1 MATQV
6 WVLARAKRE
15 IAHTGFRKEIEDM
28 LAALASEG
36 RVPNGW
42 FHRETSSF
50 DAFGAP
56 GTTVRVY
63 YARHAGQFVVL
74 LAAGGKRGRGR
85 LGPQRRLTIARR
97 LREWK
102 RSYPEGRSE

>member
-1 MATQV
+1 
-6 WVLARAKRE
+6 
-15 IAHTGFRKEIEDM
+15 M
-28 LAALASEG
+28 LTALADEG
-36 RVPNGW
+36 RIPNAW
-42 FHRETSSF
+42 FHRETGEF
-50 DAFGAP
+50 DAFGPP
-56 GTTVRVY
+56 GTTARVY

-85 LGPQRRLTIARR
+85 LAPQRRRTIERR